1 MHLGKNESLNLKVNE
16 QRRRQTKLVPVVRT
30 LEKECFICRYFFI
43 YLNLL
48 NKGLG
53 DNMSKIT
60 FSTKEIKTLQK
71 NPNVQRVSERV
82 ITYTDSFK
90 NRFMDEYLVGKLPR
104 QIFIENGF
112 DVDIIGMKRIEQSA
126 HRWKKSYEKNGLI
139 GLTDS
144 RKTGSGRP
152 LKRELTPSE
161 VIERQEAR
169 IKLLEGQVELLKK
182 LEATERRLLNARG
195 NLNPSRVYQLIYETV
210 EQNQFKR
217 MTRYFCDLLAVSR
230 SGYYSYL
237 KAAAGRET
245 KEQLDLEAK
254 VVILKA
260 FNRRGYKK
268 GSRSVKMILENDYNL
283 IFSRKKIQRIMRK
296 YGIICPHRRSNPY
309 KKIAKATKEH
319 QVVPNKLNR
328 EFKQGT
334 PGKVLLTDITY
345 LPYNSN
351 CMAYLSTVKDASTNE
366 ILAYHVSDH
375 ITLDIATKTIHKL
388 INNKKVTLHEDAFI
402 HSDQGSHYTSPR
414 YQRLLNKCDL
424 GQSMSR
430 RGNCW
435 DNAPQESFFAHLKD
449 EVDYKSCKTLKE
461 LKAKINHYM
470 VYYNNYRYQWNLKK
484 MTPIQYRNH
493 LLVA

>member
-1 MHLGKNESLNLKVNE
+1 MGNRGN
-16 QRRRQTKLVPVVRT
+16 
-30 LEKECFICRYFFI
+30 
-43 YLNLL
+43 
-48 NKGLG
+48 
-53 DNMSKIT
+53 NMSKVT
-60 FSTKEIKTLQK
+60 FSAKEIKALEK
-71 NPNVQRVSERV
+71 NPNIQRVSERA

-90 NRFMDEYLVGKLPR
+90 NKFMDEYLVGKLPR
-104 QIFIENGF
+104 QIFSENGF
-112 DVDIIGMKRIEQSA
+112 DVDLIGIKRIEQSA
-126 HRWKKSYEKNGLI
+126 HRWKKAYEKNGLI

-152 LKRELTPSE
+152 LIRELTPSE

-182 LEATERRLLNARG
+182 LEVTERRLLNSRES
-195 NLNPSRVYQLIYETV
+195 LDPSRVYQLIYETIN
-210 EQNQFKR
+210 QNHFKR
-217 MTRYFCDLLAVSR
+217 MTKYFCDLLGVSR

-237 KAAAGRET
+237 KAFDSRKAR
-245 KEQLDLEAK
+245 EQLDLEAK
-254 VVILKA
+254 KIILKA

-268 GSRSVKMILENDYNL
+268 GARSIKMILENEYTL
-283 IFSRKKIQRIMRK
+283 ILSRKKIQRIMNK
-296 YGIICPHRRSNPY
+296 YGIVCPHRRPNPY

-328 EFKQGT
+328 EFKQGV

-345 LPYNSN
+345 LPYNGN
-351 CMAYLSTVKDASTNE
+351 CMAYLSTIKDASTNE
-366 ILAYHVSDH
+366 LLAYHISNR
-375 ITLDIATKTIHKL
+375 ITLDIATRTIHKL
-388 INNKKVTLHEDAFI
+388 MNNKKVTLHPEAFI
-402 HSDQGSHYTSPR
+402 HSDQGSHYTSPK
-414 YQRLLNKCDL
+414 YQKLLKKYSL

-435 DNAPQESFFAHLKD
+435 DNAPQESFFGHLKD
-449 EVDYKSCKTLKE
+449 DVDYKSARTLEE